1 MNSFLVSLGGIS
13 AGMIIFQSALN
24 APTIFKAFSENEAG
38 PFLRLIFP
46 KLFSC
51 VFFVSVFGFS
61 LSLFFAS
68 VLFQASFLFSA
79 LLMAICYLIVPATNR
94 ARDTGNDSAFKRL
107 HTISVVLTI
116 FTMLSNLSI
125 VFF

>member
-51 VFFVSVFGFS
+51 VFFVSVLDFCF
-61 LSLFFAS
+61 LYFLLQFFFKLLFFCLQYLWQFVIQLCLQQIERATLVMTAHLKGS
-68 VLFQASFLFSA
+68 TQSA
-79 LLMAICYLIVPATNR
+79 L
-94 ARDTGNDSAFKRL
+94 F
-107 HTISVVLTI
+107 
-116 FTMLSNLSI
+116 
-125 VFF
+125 